1 MVFLNN
7 LRFFQ
12 MLLILPNLK
21 KNWYVEK
28 KIRTVKLHVLLQN
41 CLFAISDSVVNTWVS
56 WHKIAKFKKLKETW
70 MENRSSNN
78 GFQNSKINYSQNV
91 NKNTCKLS
99 GCTNRLHT
107 VYVQIMILYDSVIS
121 RIWKGHINMINDVL
135 KGYFSLLK
143 RPWDTEKDNCIISRL
158 DR

>member
-28 KIRTVKLHVLLQN
+28 KIRTVKLLLKD

-56 WHKIAKFKKLKETW
+56 WYKIAKFKKLKETW
-70 MENRSSNN
+70 IENRSSNN
-78 GFQNSKINYSQNV
+78 WNSKLNYSQNV
-91 NKNTCKLS
+91 NKNTCILS

-107 VYVQIMILYDSVIS
+107 VYVQIMILYDSVLS

-135 KGYFSLLK
+135 KGHFSLLK
-143 RPWDTEKDNCIISRL
+143 ISWG
-158 DR
+158 